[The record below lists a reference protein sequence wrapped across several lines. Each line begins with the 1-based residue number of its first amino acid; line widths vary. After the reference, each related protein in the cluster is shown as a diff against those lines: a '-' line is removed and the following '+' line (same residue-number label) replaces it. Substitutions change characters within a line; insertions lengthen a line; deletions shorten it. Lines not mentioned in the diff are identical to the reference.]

1 MNCCGLLFVVCR
13 LSFVVCGLSSS
24 SWSEVCLRNNMF
36 IISTDPKQEK
46 RILKARARCQKKFRF
61 YFPKGFKD
69 QTYKEWERNYKWNAH
84 VQWAEQLN
92 PEEFSRLLSAEQYV
106 EIANRA
112 VRIETKTNLLFSFEK
127 MALRDAVRTPSSAKA
142 FAIGLFNYLYGKESL
157 RQRFE
162 KFIEVVEHLP
172 RKQTRVLTWPLV
184 TVFGFIAKPE
194 EFIFLK
200 PKVTK
205 IAAEKYAYDFYYGS
219 RPNWETYES
228 LLGLANQVEKDLA
241 DWKPNDM
248 IDIQS
253 FLWVLGSDE
262 YPD

>member
-1 MNCCGLLFVVCR
+1 M
-13 LSFVVCGLSSS
+13 
-24 SWSEVCLRNNMF
+24 
-36 IISTDPKQEK
+36 Q
-46 RILKARARCQKKFRF
+46 
-61 YFPKGFKD
+61 
-69 QTYKEWERNYKWNAH
+69 WE
-84 VQWAEQLN
+84 EQLN

-127 MALRDAVRTPSSAKA
+127 MALRDAVRTPSSAKE
-142 FAIGLFNYLYGKESL
+142 FATGLFNYLYGKESL

-162 KFIEVVEHLP
+162 KFVEVVEHLP

-205 IAAEKYAYDFYYGS
+205 IAAEKYAYDFYYRS

-228 LLGLANQVEKDLA
+228 LLGLAEQIGKDLA
-241 DWKPNDM
+241 DWAPNDL
-248 IDIQS
+248 IDTQS
-253 FLWVLGSDE
+253 FIWVLGSDE